1 MGKQR
6 KAARNL
12 EKVKRRRA
20 LSNLVKQRDC
30 VNCGRWE
37 LLSRHVYETT
47 GELCSA
53 ESCPNAIGEGSEEVS
68 RVDEAFDAAVMD
80 FEAMRKI
87 YEDSE
92 ALNEKSEDSPASLT
106 TSTST

>member
-12 EKVKRRRA
+12 EKAVRKRA

-30 VNCGRWE
+30 VNCGRWQ
-37 LLSRHVYETT
+37 LFSRRIYEAT

-53 ESCPNAIGEGSEEVS
+53 ESCPNA
-68 RVDEAFDAAVMD
+68 VDECAEDVLAAKAFDAAVLD
-80 FEAMRKI
+80 FEAMKKD
-87 YEDSE
+87 YEDNE

-106 TSTST
+106 TKTST